1 MTTPAPGFAVE
12 VGELE
17 RHAAELPQVAAAMR
31 KPLSIL
37 REHTAS
43 PRPQEVA
50 AVSAVEH
57 EYGTFTED
65 LANRQSRAAD
75 LVDATALALHD
86 IAQVY
91 RRVDGQG

>member
-1 MTTPAPGFAVE
+1 MTTPGPGFAVQ

-17 RHAAELPQVAAAMR
+17 RHARELPQVGAELR
-31 KPLSIL
+31 KPLAIL

-43 PRPQEVA
+43 PRPQQVA
-50 AVSAVEH
+50 AVSAAEH

-75 LVDATALALHD
+75 LVNATAQALYD